1 MVQFAPPAMTTLD
14 MLLYGTPA
22 EDFLSGG
29 SGDDRIY
36 GLAGPDHLHGFQG
49 DDFIFGGDGNDEIKG
64 GTGKDH
70 LYGGAG
76 KDRLWGGQGADF
88 VHGGDDPDK
97 ILGHYDGDTIIGGK
111 GADAMRFNFAKESGH
126 AGASIRMD
134 SADRLF
140 LQDIDAYHVGPISQ
154 RGDRL
159 TFDIHVENAGD
170 AREADLHVVL
180 ADAHFTGNAGVYVD
194 SFIWVV

>member
-14 MLLYGTPA
+14 MLLYGTPG

-36 GLAGPDHLHGFQG
+36 GYAGPDHLHGYTG
-49 DDFIFGGDGNDEIKG
+49 DDFIFGGDGPDEIKG
-64 GTGKDH
+64 GVGNDT

-76 KDRLWGGQGADF
+76 KDRLWGGKGADY
-88 VHGGDDPDK
+88 VHGGDGNDK
-97 ILGHYDGDTIIGGK
+97 IVGHFDGDIIIGGK
-111 GADAMRFNFAKESGH
+111 GADAMRFAFSTESGH
-126 AGASIRMD
+126 AGASLRMD
-134 SADRLF
+134 SADKLF

-180 ADAHFTGNAGVYVD
+180 AGAHFTGNAGVYVD